1 MKPITALPSSD
12 SPGAGSKPMK
22 NQLTLWIDL
31 AVVVGLSVVFALALG
46 AFQ

>member
-1 MKPITALPSSD
+1 MKPITALSSE
-12 SPGAGSKPMK
+12 SSGAEPMK

-31 AVVVGLSVVFALALG
+31 AVVVGLSLVFALALG